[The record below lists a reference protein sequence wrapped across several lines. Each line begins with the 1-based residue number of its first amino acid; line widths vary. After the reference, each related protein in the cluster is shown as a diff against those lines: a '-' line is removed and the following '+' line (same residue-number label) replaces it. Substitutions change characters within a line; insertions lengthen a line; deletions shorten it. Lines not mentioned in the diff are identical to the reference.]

1 MKNFRVGLFVLA
13 ATFPAIA
20 QTWDNTGNKL
30 LNGNYYFREVTLTS
44 SDAYAVYGTITFSNG
59 NYSVNAAAIQASTGN
74 EGPYTTTGTYSI
86 AASGFGFINNPLIGS
101 PVYGLVGSNGV
112 FVGSI
117 TETSV
122 SDIFIAAPLTSQN
135 AGTLSGPYSM
145 SYIQPSIESGGQPY
159 GALLQM
165 SSNGSG
171 GIGNVTV
178 SAYADSSTPTT
189 QTISGV
195 NYTVSNNAFVVNFP
209 TNSTNLVQGQEFFY
223 STPDGSFIF
232 GGSPQDFDMLVGVNT
247 GTSPAFGGLYYSA
260 GFQID
265 ESQYASTGN
274 IGLNTFYG
282 SFNANN
288 GVILGHQRIQD
299 TVDAAYGFT
308 YSDAYPTGSGG
319 NYTDQYLSAQFIE
332 GTGGAQIGVG
342 IGPFPAIFV
351 AVPAPSFTGSGVY
364 LSPTGIVNTASY
376 SPFTSGVSPGDFV
389 ILLGSNLGPSTLQG
403 ASTLPL
409 PTKLDNIQVMVNNV
423 PAPISYVRS
432 DQVAVIVPFETTQ
445 SIAQFQVINNGQA
458 SNVVTEFVNLTTPG
472 VFTQDESGSGYA
484 AALHVDGSLVTP
496 DSPAQAGETVAVY
509 MSGLGTVFPAIS
521 DGVGAP
527 SSPHSTTSNTFT
539 ADISGV
545 AANVAFQGLAPGYAG
560 LYQVNLEIPS
570 GLTAGDNS
578 VDISGPDS
586 FASEAFISVGDPAA
600 STVPAARTHKLARK
614 HAAKRRLPLVNHSAT
629 ITKLE

>member
-1 MKNFRVGLFVLA
+1 MKNFRVALFVLA

-20 QTWDNTGNKL
+20 QTWDNTGNNL

-44 SDAYAVYGTITFSNG
+44 SDAYAVYGTITFASG
-59 NYSVNAAAIQASTGN
+59 SYSVNAFAIQASTGN

-101 PVYGLVGSNGV
+101 PVYGLVGFNGV

-135 AGTLSGPYSM
+135 AGTLSGSYSM
-145 SYIQPSIESGGQPY
+145 SYIQPSIETGGQPY

-171 GIGNVTV
+171 AIGNVTV

-195 NYTVSNNAFVVNFP
+195 SYTVSNNAFVVNFP

-232 GGSPQDFDMLVGVNT
+232 GGSPQDFDMLVGVRT
-247 GTSPAFGGLYYSA
+247 GTSPSFGGLYYSA
-260 GFQID
+260 GIQID

-299 TVDAAYGFT
+299 TVDAPYGFT
-308 YSDAYPTGSGG
+308 YSEGYPTGSGG

-332 GTGGAQIGVG
+332 GTGGAQIGV
-342 IGPFPAIFV
+342 
-351 AVPAPSFTGSGVY
+351 
-364 LSPTGIVNTASY
+364 
-376 SPFTSGVSPGDFV
+376 
-389 ILLGSNLGPSTLQG
+389 
-403 ASTLPL
+403 
-409 PTKLDNIQVMVNNV
+409 
-423 PAPISYVRS
+423 
-432 DQVAVIVPFETTQ
+432 
-445 SIAQFQVINNGQA
+445 
-458 SNVVTEFVNLTTPG
+458 
-472 VFTQDESGSGYA
+472 
-484 AALHVDGSLVTP
+484 
-496 DSPAQAGETVAVY
+496 
-509 MSGLGTVFPAIS
+509 
-521 DGVGAP
+521 
-527 SSPHSTTSNTFT
+527 
-539 ADISGV
+539 
-545 AANVAFQGLAPGYAG
+545 
-560 LYQVNLEIPS
+560 
-570 GLTAGDNS
+570 
-578 VDISGPDS
+578 
-586 FASEAFISVGDPAA
+586 
-600 STVPAARTHKLARK
+600 
-614 HAAKRRLPLVNHSAT
+614 
-629 ITKLE
+629 